1 MYMYI
6 GILVLIYTIYYVLS
20 RVYVYCGHIRIR
32 GPSNICGFLFLSTCS
47 PALCVCVCVRVR
59 VRAQLL
65 TVRRLMSPT
74 ELHYTILLELH
85 YTILSLTVGRLST
98 ISHTLNH
105 TPHIETWTR
114 RLTHH
119 IPIQP
124 NPTQHSATI
133 SKEQH
138 TCVRKSIYATDRPD
152 GHERTV
158 KCKLLWQHFFF

>member
-1 MYMYI
+1 MHRRSVW
-6 GILVLIYTIYYVLS
+6 LSLSIYS
-20 RVYVYCGHIRIR
+20 
-32 GPSNICGFLFLSTCS
+32 SS
-47 PALCVCVCVRVR
+47 PALCVRVRSVRAHRACVR
-59 VRAQLL
+59 ACATPDSPSTNN
-65 TVRRLMSPT
+65 TVL

-158 KCKLLWQHFFF
+158 NCKLLWQHFFF

>member
-1 MYMYI
+1 MCAQTKCVAFSFY
-6 GILVLIYTIYYVLS
+6 LQQFTRTV
-20 RVYVYCGHIRIR
+20 C
-32 GPSNICGFLFLSTCS
+32 
-47 PALCVCVCVRVR
+47 ACVCACVR
-59 VRAQLL
+59 ACATPDSPSTNN
-65 TVRRLMSPT
+65 TVL

-124 NPTQHSATI
+124 NPTQPNPT
-133 SKEQH
+133 Q
-138 TCVRKSIYATDRPD
+138 RNNL
-152 GHERTV
+152 ERTTHV
-158 KCKLLWQHFFF
+158 RTQEHIRNRSTGRTRTNCKL

>member
-1 MYMYI
+1 MCAQ
-6 GILVLIYTIYYVLS
+6 TK
-20 RVYVYCGHIRIR
+20 
-32 GPSNICGFLFLSTCS
+32 
-47 PALCVCVCVRVR
+47 CVAFSFYLQQFTRTVCACVRAC
-59 VRAQLL
+59 VRACATPDSPSTNN
-65 TVRRLMSPT
+65 TVL

-124 NPTQHSATI
+124 NPTQPNPTQHSATI